1 VVVVRTTSITIPPI
15 PPTVVRVDG
24 PFLFALQHRASGAR
38 LFRGRIT
45 DLP

>member
-1 VVVVRTTSITIPPI
+1 MVVVGTTNIIVPPI
-15 PPTVVRVDG
+15 PPTVVRIDR